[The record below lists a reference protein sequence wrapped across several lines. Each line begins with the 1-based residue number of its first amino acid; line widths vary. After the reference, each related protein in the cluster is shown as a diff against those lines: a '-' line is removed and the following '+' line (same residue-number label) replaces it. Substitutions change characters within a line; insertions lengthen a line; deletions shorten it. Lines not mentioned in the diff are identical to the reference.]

1 MPGQFIPETAIFET
15 SDANTAGPRQCGLC
29 NANPPTFTY
38 RFGEFANGGR
48 TGHCCTPCACKA
60 LMEMAERGVAGG
72 LRNQN
77 ASRQKAQ

>member
-15 SDANTAGPRQCGLC
+15 LDANTAGPRQCGLC
-29 NANPPTFTY
+29 NANPPTFAY

-60 LMEMAERGVAGG
+60 LMEMAERGVTGG